1 MIHMDDG
8 LDLRQ
13 RTQCIGQVGDAA
25 APVQILQCVDAG
37 IQHDTLPQCFHFGYD
52 IGSALTLIPQ
62 TNGVLHQHPLT
73 AGGVAAVHYKGF
85 VIAHV
90 LFDKHGT
97 LPGSA
102 ESRGQGKIN
111 DLIALCFGLLKQS
124 GQHSRRRLRG
134 LGKALKG
141 QQFFIKLVFGQ
152 VDVLLI
158 FLSAKQHLQRD
169 AANIFL
175 FQLGRRKVC
184 SRVGDDA
191 NHEILQYYMVK
202 ISPDTFL

>member
-1 MIHMDDG
+1 M
-8 LDLRQ
+8 
-13 RTQCIGQVGDAA
+13 GDAA
-25 APVQILQCVDAG
+25 APIQVLQCVDAG

-52 IGSALTLIPQ
+52 IGGALTLIPQ

-73 AGGVAAVHYKGF
+73 AGGVAAVHHIGF

-111 DLIALCFGLLKQS
+111 DLVTLCFGLLKQS
-124 GQHSRRRLRG
+124 GQHGRSCLRG
-134 LGKALKG
+134 LGEALKG
-141 QQFFIKLVFGQ
+141 QQFFIKLIFGQ

-158 FLSAKQHLQRD
+158 FLPAKQHLQRD
-169 AANIFL
+169 TDNILL

-202 ISPDTFL
+202 ISPDTLL